1 MKNKK
6 LQGILVL
13 TITSFLCSLLLY
25 LVYSLTGGIK

>member
-13 TITSFLCSLLLY
+13 TLTAFVCSSLLY
-25 LVYSLTGGIK
+25 LVLQITG